1 MNILIYVIWMVNG
14 LLLFLY
20 LYKWYLALKQE
31 PTTQDTNIKM
41 VGMFLNGVVYLVPQI
56 EQIDEHDPF
65 YNPYTDEHI
74 DNHLRNELND
84 INNKIKD
91 NE

>member
-74 DNHLRNELND
+74 ANHLRNELND